1 MNRKT
6 AGYISMAIV
15 LVFIAYIIYDA
26 VKKGEPKP
34 VTPASEIND
43 SSPEELWY
51 LKDSI
56 LTTLGELS
64 AVTLTADEKI
74 ILAGDSFIACYNE
87 KHEIIWKLNTPKAIT
102 ALSSGSDTVFA
113 STSET
118 VYLVVEGKLIDE
130 YGPYDDNSL
139 ITGIASN
146 KSFIAIAD
154 AGNKLIFVISKTGEL
169 KSILG
174 QKGKRFVI
182 PSPYFD
188 VALTGD
194 NRIIAANTG
203 ERKVEIRTF
212 DDRVVSSFGE
222 SGTAPG
228 SFCGCCNPSHL
239 AVFQDGIITAEKGI
253 NRIKMLSLEGEFT
266 GYVSS
271 VNNFRS
277 SVPLDIAVTGSG
289 KVYAANPANSQLYI
303 FDKKQK

>member
-1 MNRKT
+1 MNRKA
-6 AGYISMAIV
+6 AGYISLAII
-15 LVFIAYIIYDA
+15 LVFIAYIIYDT
-26 VKKGEPKP
+26 VKQGELKP
-34 VTPASEIND
+34 VTPARETTV

-51 LKDSI
+51 LNDSI
-56 LTTLGELS
+56 FTPFGDLS
-64 AVTLTADEKI
+64 AVTLTAAEEI

-87 KHEIIWKLNTPKAIT
+87 KHEMIWKLNTPKAVT
-102 ALSSGSDTVFA
+102 ALSSTGDTVFA
-113 STSET
+113 STRET
-118 VYLVVEGKLIDE
+118 IYLVFEGKIIDE

-139 ITGIASN
+139 ITGISSN
-146 KSFIAIAD
+146 RSFISIAD

-169 KSILG
+169 KSIIG

-188 VALTGD
+188 VAITED

-203 ERKVEIRTF
+203 ELKVEIRTF
-212 DDRVVSSFGE
+212 DDKIVSSFGE

-228 SFCGCCNPSHL
+228 SFCGCCNPSHI

-253 NRIKMLSLEGEFT
+253 NRIKMLSHEGEFK

-277 SVPLDIAVTGSG
+277 SVPLDLAVSGSG

-303 FDKKQK
+303 FDKIQK